1 MSFFRH
7 REIFRSDVSRSAQE
21 QRTRCSLVHRLNEF
35 PAGYSSAGCSPT
47 WPASASP
54 AEFHSALQ
62 SFFRSSIIHRTAN
75 SALTGCLTSGGHPKF
90 HSMENST
97 HVIVSMEVHEGNEN
111 GGGSATGGGL
121 V

>member
-62 SFFRSSIIHRTAN
+62 SFFQSSIIHRTAN
-75 SALTGCLTSGGHPKF
+75 SALTGCLTSGGPPKIDR
-90 HSMENST
+90 EA
-97 HVIVSMEVHEGNEN
+97 VSRGRNHTLVFDQGIQQVHFEG
-111 GGGSATGGGL
+111 SQ
-121 V
+121 